1 MRNDPCKLADARL
14 ADITAPYLVVPEG
27 MGKGRWS
34 LSKSLLWMRLKYE
47 ADCVTLKQDDGLFR
61 GRVSGAVLPARKPG
75 QGEKLLME
83 PILEVR
89 NLTKIYEGGVLA
101 NHEINFSVEEG
112 EIHALVGENGAGKST
127 LMKMLYGMESVTS
140 GQIFVRGK
148 EVRFNSSKEAIAE
161 GIGMVHQH
169 FMLVDSLTGAENMML
184 GVKGT
189 RFFTDRKADIKTT
202 QEIAAQYNFDI
213 DASRRV
219 RDMSVGMKQKLE
231 ILKILYRGAKI
242 IILDEPTAVLTPQET
257 EELFERLIGLKKKG
271 MTIIFISH
279 KLKEVKQ
286 ISDRITILKGGRTGG
301 TYRTEDVTEEEI
313 SRLMV
318 GRVISFD
325 YKKERLEP
333 EKELLRVEN
342 LHYKDKF
349 QVTKLN
355 GVSFTLK
362 DKEIVG
368 VAGVDGNGQSELISI
383 ITAELEGSQGKI
395 FLKGKE
401 VTRAS
406 IGEIRAD
413 GLSYIPE
420 DRMRNGCAAPMS
432 VEENLIVSNIDTFAS
447 RTKVVN
453 AKKVKEHCTRL
464 IREFNV
470 KTPSE
475 KQPIKSLSGGNI
487 QKAIVARE
495 FSAGSDVLIL
505 DQPTRGV
512 DIGAIS
518 FIHSKILEMRSAG
531 KGILLVSADLNEL
544 ISLSDRILVMHKGKI
559 VASLDNLEQKIS
571 EEELGLYMLGIKT
584 QEGMAV

>member
-1 MRNDPCKLADARL
+1 
-14 ADITAPYLVVPEG
+14 
-27 MGKGRWS
+27 
-34 LSKSLLWMRLKYE
+34 
-47 ADCVTLKQDDGLFR
+47 
-61 GRVSGAVLPARKPG
+61 
-75 QGEKLLME
+75 ME

-140 GQIFVRGK
+140 GQIFIRGK
-148 EVRFNSSKEAIAE
+148 EVKFNSSKEAIAE

-184 GVKGT
+184 GIKDS
-189 RFFTDRKADIKTT
+189 RFFTNKKAEIKATE
-202 QEIAAQYNFDI
+202 EIAKQYNFDI
-213 DASRRV
+213 DATRRV

-242 IILDEPTAVLTPQET
+242 LILDEPTAVLTPQET
-257 EELFERLIGLKKKG
+257 EELFDRLIGLKEKG

-301 TYRTEDVTEEEI
+301 TYRTADITEEDI

-325 YKKERLEP
+325 YDKEKLKP
-333 EKELLRVEN
+333 EKDLLKVEG
-342 LHYKDKF
+342 LHYRDKF
-349 QVTKLN
+349 EVTKLD
-355 GVSFTLK
+355 GVSFTLR

-368 VAGVDGNGQSELISI
+368 IAGVDGNGQSELISA
-383 ITAELEGSQGKI
+383 ITAEIHASHGTVT
-395 FLKGKE
+395 LKGKDI
-401 VTRAS
+401 TNAS
-406 IGEIRAD
+406 IGEIRAE

-420 DRMRNGCAAPMS
+420 DRMHNGCAAPMS
-432 VEENLIVSNIDTFAS
+432 VEENLIVSNVDSFAS
-447 RTKVVN
+447 KAKVIN
-453 AKKVKEHCTRL
+453 KRAIKEYSQRL
-464 IREFNV
+464 IQEFNV

-495 FSAGSDVLIL
+495 FSADSDVLIL

-518 FIHSKILEMRSAG
+518 FIHSKILDMRKMG
-531 KGILLVSADLNEL
+531 CGILLVSADLNEL

-559 VASLDNLEQKIS
+559 VAELDNSAEKVT
-571 EEELGLYMLGIKT
+571 EEELGFYMLGIKV
-584 QEGMAV
+584 QEGVGK

>member
-1 MRNDPCKLADARL
+1 MR
-14 ADITAPYLVVPEG
+14 
-27 MGKGRWS
+27 
-34 LSKSLLWMRLKYE
+34 
-47 ADCVTLKQDDGLFR
+47 
-61 GRVSGAVLPARKPG
+61 
-75 QGEKLLME
+75 ME

-101 NHEINFSVEEG
+101 NHEINFSVQEG

-148 EVRFNSSKEAIAE
+148 EVKFASSKDAIAE

-169 FMLVDSLTGAENMML
+169 FMLVDSLTGAENLML
-184 GVKGT
+184 GVEGT
-189 RFFTDRKADIKTT
+189 RFFSNKKADVKATE
-202 QEIAAQYNFDI
+202 EIAAQYNFEI
-213 DASRRV
+213 DATKRV

-257 EELFERLIGLKKKG
+257 EELFDRLIGLKKKG

-301 TYRTEDVTEEEI
+301 TYNTADVTEEEI

-325 YKKERLEP
+325 YDKETLAP
-333 EKELLRVEN
+333 AKELLRVED
-342 LHYKDKF
+342 LHYQDKF
-349 QVTKLN
+349 YVPKLN
-355 GVSFTLK
+355 GVTFVLRDS
-362 DKEIVG
+362 EIVG
-368 VAGVDGNGQSELISI
+368 VAGVDGNGQSEMISI
-383 ITAELEGSQGKI
+383 ITAGLRANSGKI
-395 FLKGKE
+395 FLKGKD
-401 VTRAS
+401 VTRSS
-406 IGEIRAD
+406 IGQIRQD
-413 GLSYIPE
+413 GLAYIPE
-420 DRMRNGCAAPMS
+420 DRMHNGCAATMS
-432 VEENLIVSNIDTFAS
+432 VEENMIVSNIDSFAGK
-447 RTKVVN
+447 TKMIN
-453 AKKVKEHCTRL
+453 FKKVKEHCVKL
-464 IREFNV
+464 IEEFNV

-475 KQPIKSLSGGNI
+475 KQRIKSLSGGNI

-495 FSAGSDVLIL
+495 FTAGADVLIL

-559 VASLDNLEQKIS
+559 VASLDNMKQKIS

-584 QEGMAV
+584 QEDIVV

>member
-1 MRNDPCKLADARL
+1 
-14 ADITAPYLVVPEG
+14 
-27 MGKGRWS
+27 
-34 LSKSLLWMRLKYE
+34 
-47 ADCVTLKQDDGLFR
+47 
-61 GRVSGAVLPARKPG
+61 
-75 QGEKLLME
+75 ME

-148 EVRFNSSKEAIAE
+148 EVKFNSSKEAIAE

-184 GVKGT
+184 GIKGT
-189 RFFTDRKADIKTT
+189 RFFTDKKADIKTT
-202 QEIAAQYNFDI
+202 QEVAAQYNFEI

-242 IILDEPTAVLTPQET
+242 LILDEPTAVLTPQET
-257 EELFERLIGLKKKG
+257 EELFDRLVGLKKKG

-301 TYRTEDVTEEEI
+301 TYRTADISEEEI

-325 YKKERLEP
+325 YCKEVFTPSR
-333 EKELLRVEN
+333 ELLKVEN
-342 LHYKDKF
+342 LRYRDKF
-349 QVTKLN
+349 HVTKLD
-355 GVSFTLK
+355 GVSLTLR
-362 DKEIVG
+362 DREIVG
-368 VAGVDGNGQSELISI
+368 IAGVDGNGQSELISV
-383 ITAELEGSQGKI
+383 ITAEISAAGGRVILMGRDITQ
-395 FLKGKE
+395 
-401 VTRAS
+401 AS

-413 GLSYIPE
+413 GLAYIPE

-432 VEENLIVSNIDTFAS
+432 VEENLIVSNIDTFAN
-447 RTKVVN
+447 RIKVIN
-453 AKKVKEHCTRL
+453 KKRVKEYSTRL

-495 FSAGSDVLIL
+495 FSAGGDVLIL

-531 KGILLVSADLNEL
+531 NGILLVSADLNEL

-559 VASLDNLEQKIS
+559 VAALDNMEKKVS

-584 QEGMAV
+584 QEDVAI

>member
-1 MRNDPCKLADARL
+1 
-14 ADITAPYLVVPEG
+14 
-27 MGKGRWS
+27 
-34 LSKSLLWMRLKYE
+34 
-47 ADCVTLKQDDGLFR
+47 
-61 GRVSGAVLPARKPG
+61 
-75 QGEKLLME
+75 ME

-140 GQIFVRGK
+140 GQIFIRGK
-148 EVRFNSSKEAIAE
+148 EVKFNSSKEAIAE

-184 GVKGT
+184 GIRDS
-189 RFFTDRKADIKTT
+189 RFFTNKKAEIKATE
-202 QEIAAQYNFDI
+202 EIAKQYNFDI
-213 DASRRV
+213 DATRRV

-242 IILDEPTAVLTPQET
+242 LILDEPTAVLTPQET
-257 EELFERLIGLKKKG
+257 EELFDRLIGLKEKG

-301 TYRTEDVTEEEI
+301 TYRTADITEEDI

-325 YKKERLEP
+325 YDKEKLKP
-333 EKELLRVEN
+333 EKELLKVEG
-342 LHYKDKF
+342 LHYRDKF
-349 QVTKLN
+349 EVTKLD
-355 GVSFTLK
+355 GVSFTLR

-368 VAGVDGNGQSELISI
+368 IAGVDGNGQSELISA
-383 ITAELEGSQGKI
+383 ITAEIHASHGTVT
-395 FLKGKE
+395 LKGKDI
-401 VTRAS
+401 TNAS
-406 IGEIRAD
+406 IGEIRAE

-420 DRMRNGCAAPMS
+420 DRMHNGCAAPMS
-432 VEENLIVSNIDTFAS
+432 VEENLIVSNVDSFAS
-447 RTKVVN
+447 RAKVIN
-453 AKKVKEHCTRL
+453 KRAIREYSQRL
-464 IREFNV
+464 IQEFNV

-495 FSAGSDVLIL
+495 FSADSDVLIL

-518 FIHSKILEMRSAG
+518 FIHSKILDMRKMG
-531 KGILLVSADLNEL
+531 CGILLVSADLNEL

-559 VASLDNLEQKIS
+559 VAELDNSGKKVT
-571 EEELGLYMLGIKT
+571 EEELGFYMLGIKV
-584 QEGMAV
+584 QEGVGK

>member
-1 MRNDPCKLADARL
+1 MA
-14 ADITAPYLVVPEG
+14 
-27 MGKGRWS
+27 
-34 LSKSLLWMRLKYE
+34 
-47 ADCVTLKQDDGLFR
+47 
-61 GRVSGAVLPARKPG
+61 
-75 QGEKLLME
+75 

-101 NHEINFSVEEG
+101 NHEVNFSVEEG

-127 LMKMLYGMESVTS
+127 LMKMLYGTESVTS

-148 EVRFNSSKEAIAE
+148 EVKFNSSKEAIAE

-184 GVKGT
+184 GIKGA
-189 RFFTDRKADIKTT
+189 RFFSDKKSDIATT
-202 QEIAAQYNFDI
+202 QELAAQYNFDI
-213 DASRRV
+213 DAAKRV

-257 EELFERLIGLKKKG
+257 EELFERLIGLKEKG

-286 ISDRITILKGGRTGG
+286 ISDRITILKGGRTAG
-301 TYRTEDVTEEEI
+301 TYQTKDISEEDI

-325 YKKERLEP
+325 YSKSSLAPER
-333 EKELLRVEN
+333 ELLRVEN

-349 QVTKLN
+349 QVNKLS
-355 GVSFTLK
+355 GVSFTLR

-383 ITAELEGSQGKI
+383 ITAEIRGNQGKV
-395 FLKGKE
+395 FLKGKD
-401 VTRAS
+401 VTRCS
-406 IGEIRAD
+406 IGEIRKA

-420 DRMRNGCAAPMS
+420 DRMRNGCAATMTLA
-432 VEENLIVSNIDTFAS
+432 ENLVVSNIDSFAGK
-447 RTKVVN
+447 TKVIN
-453 AKKVKEHCTRL
+453 TKQMKNHCVKL
-464 IREFNV
+464 INEYNV

-475 KQPIKSLSGGNI
+475 KQIIKSLSGGNI

-495 FSAGSDVLIL
+495 FSADSEVLIL

-512 DIGAIS
+512 DVGAIS
-518 FIHSKILEMRSAG
+518 FIHSKILEMRDAG

-544 ISLSDRILVMHKGKI
+544 LSLSDRILVMHKGRI
-559 VASLDNLEQKIS
+559 VAELDNTGEKIS

-584 QEGMAV
+584 QEGLKV

>member
-1 MRNDPCKLADARL
+1 
-14 ADITAPYLVVPEG
+14 
-27 MGKGRWS
+27 
-34 LSKSLLWMRLKYE
+34 
-47 ADCVTLKQDDGLFR
+47 
-61 GRVSGAVLPARKPG
+61 
-75 QGEKLLME
+75 ME

-148 EVRFNSSKEAIAE
+148 EVKFSSSKDAIAE

-184 GVKGT
+184 GVKKT
-189 RFFTDRKADIKTT
+189 RFFTDKKADIRTT
-202 QEIAAQYNFDI
+202 EEIAAQYNFDI

-257 EELFERLIGLKKKG
+257 DELFERLIGLKKKG

-286 ISDRITILKGGRTGG
+286 ISDRITILKGGRTAG
-301 TYRTEDVTEEEI
+301 TYRTEDVPEEEI

-325 YKKERLEP
+325 YDKDHLVP
-333 EKELLRVEN
+333 EQDLLKVEN

-349 QVTKLN
+349 HVTKLD
-355 GVSFTLK
+355 GVSFTLR

-368 VAGVDGNGQSELISI
+368 VAGVDGNGQSELISV
-383 ITAELEGSQGKI
+383 ITAEIRASQGKVV
-395 FLKGKE
+395 LKGKD
-401 VTRAS
+401 VTKAS
-406 IGEIRAD
+406 IGEIRDD

-420 DRMRNGCAAPMS
+420 DRMHNGCAASMS
-432 VEENLIVSNIDTFAS
+432 VEENLIVSNIDDFAGK
-447 RTKVVN
+447 TKIVN
-453 AKKVKEHCTRL
+453 AKKVKEHSLRL
-464 IREFNV
+464 IQEFNV

-495 FSAGSDVLIL
+495 FTAGSDVLIL

-518 FIHSKILEMRSAG
+518 FIHSKVLEMRNAG

-559 VASLDNLEQKIS
+559 VASLDNLEEKIS

-584 QEGMAV
+584 QEGLSE